1 MRHIFT
7 LMQKYLV
14 LFFALI
20 IVGGCQTL
28 NPTIESNVTSFNQL
42 PANWKGKSI
51 QIKAYK
57 KQNPKDLE
65 WLSYRGKLES
75 KLKKLGFNVVT
86 KNSDYIGFFGFA
98 IDSGRT
104 VTSTY
109 SIPQWGQT
117 GVSGS
122 STYGSLNTFGNTGT
136 YSGTTTY
143 TPTYRVTGYS
153 QGTRRDTTYT
163 RSMSFEIIN
172 KKSGNQLVKTQL
184 SSQGSCGTYSE
195 VVDEFLELAL
205 TNFPNVPTGNRSI
218 GGKFNC

>member
-1 MRHIFT
+1 MQLVKKI
-7 LMQKYLV
+7 MQKYLV
-14 LFFALI
+14 LFFAII
-20 IVGGCQTL
+20 IVTGCQTL
-28 NPTIESNVTSFNQL
+28 SSNVTSFNKL

-65 WLSYRGKLES
+65 WLSYRRKLEN
-75 KLKKLGFNVVT
+75 KLKKLGFNIV
-86 KNSDYIGFFGFA
+86 KNNPDYIGFFGFA

-109 SIPQWGQT
+109 SIPEWGQT

-122 STYGSLNTFGNTGT
+122 STFGSINTFGNTGT

-143 TPTYRVTGYS
+143 TPTYGVTGYS
-153 QGTRRDTTYT
+153 QGTRRDTIYT